1 MRSKVSCRIPSSYIA
16 VIAEKPKAGEKIARA
31 LGFPSK
37 CSYNGIPF
45 WVLNVDGSNIIVVA
59 SAGHMFGLHTRSR
72 GFPVFT
78 YTWRPLW
85 EIEASSQHLRRFY
98 ELLSTI
104 LPKASMYVSACDY
117 DIEGSLICYMI
128 IERLGDINK
137 AKRMKFST
145 LTPQEIRGSYKR
157 LLPLDRD
164 MVEAGLA
171 RHELDWLWGINISR
185 ALTGAVRSV
194 AGDKRVLSA
203 GRVQSP
209 TLIEA
214 VRRWEDLN
222 LHTPKPIISIVIT
235 LSAGPG
241 KQFKAYPKGW
251 KAETRLEALN
261 VKRELEASRTLKVTS
276 KSHSVESITPPPPF
290 NLGDLQHEAYRL
302 YKLPPMKTQE
312 IAENLYLEGLISYPR
327 TNSQKLPPTL
337 NYEGIIKGLSSIP
350 EYSGLAMTL
359 IAETGGVL
367 KPVQGK
373 MDDPAHPAI
382 HPTGEK
388 PGRLEGGYKAVY
400 DLIVRRFLAAFAKPA
415 SIARAKLVVKD
426 SWGRLYESHGVNVL
440 REGWL
445 KYYPFLK
452 PEGEPLP
459 DVVEGGVVRVL
470 DVSIN
475 ISWSTPGV
483 RLSKDSLL
491 KWMEE
496 MEIGTEATRARII
509 EVLYKRGYIIDRD
522 GRSTVSDLG
531 YAVAYIISELFPELS
546 SPELTRVFEKKL
558 EDIRLGRARREEVKE
573 EAVKTIEA
581 LLKEY
586 NKRLDTVKDSI
597 AKALQLKKPDKPCL
611 ICGRESIELNLC
623 KYHYK
628 AAFKLGETIS
638 EITKTL
644 NTTPEEALETLAS
657 KKSLTGL
664 WVIEVSREAVKN
676 KALKELILKRSPPA

>member
-1 MRSKVSCRIPSSYIA
+1 MDSRVSCRIPPNYIA
-16 VIAEKPKAGEKIARA
+16 IVAEKPRAGEKIARA
-31 LGFPSK
+31 LGSPLK
-37 CSYNGIPF
+37 CSHNDIPF
-45 WVLNVDGSNIIVVA
+45 WVLNVDGGSVIVVP
-59 SAGHMFGLHTRSR
+59 SAGHMFGLYTSSR

-78 YTWRPLW
+78 YTWKPLW
-85 EIEASSQHLRRFY
+85 EVEASSRHLRKFY
-98 ELLSTI
+98 DLLSMI

-128 IERLGDINK
+128 IERLGDISR
-137 AKRMKFST
+137 ARRMKFST
-145 LTPQEIRGSYKR
+145 LTPQEIRESYRK

-214 VRRWEDLN
+214 VRRWEDIN
-222 LHTPKPIISIVIT
+222 IHVPKPIVFLVLT

-241 KQFKAYPKGW
+241 KQFKAHPKGW
-251 KAETRLEALN
+251 KVGTKLEALN
-261 VKRELEASRTLKVTS
+261 VKRELEASRNVKVVS
-276 KSHSVESITPPPPF
+276 KSQSIESITPPPPF

-312 IAENLYLEGLISYPR
+312 IAEDLYLEGLISYPR

-337 NYEGIIKGLSSIP
+337 NYEGIIKGLSGIP
-350 EYSGLAMTL
+350 EYSGLTRAL
-359 IAETGGVL
+359 IVETGGVL
-367 KPVQGK
+367 KPVQGR

-382 HPTGEK
+382 HPTGER
-388 PGRLEGGYKAVY
+388 PGMLEEGHKTIY
-400 DLIVRRFLAAFAKPA
+400 DLVVRRFLAAFAKPA
-415 SIARAKLVVKD
+415 SIARVGLVTKD
-426 SWGRLYESHGVNVL
+426 ERGRLYESHGVTVL
-440 REGWL
+440 KEGWF

-452 PEGEPLP
+452 PGGEPLP
-459 DVVEGGVVRVL
+459 DIVEGSVVRVL
-470 DVSIN
+470 EVSVN
-475 ISWSTPGV
+475 VSWSTPGV

-496 MEIGTEATRARII
+496 AEIGTEATRARII

-522 GRSTVSDLG
+522 GKSIVSDLG
-531 YAVAYIISELFPELS
+531 YTVAYIISELFPELS
-546 SPELTRVFEKKL
+546 SPELTRVFERRL
-558 EDIRLGRARREEVKE
+558 EDIKLGKARREEVKK
-573 EAVKTIEA
+573 EAIRTIEE

-586 NKRLDTVKDSI
+586 NKRLETVKDSI
-597 AKALQLKKPDKPCL
+597 AKALQLKKPNNPCI
-611 ICGRESIELNLC
+611 ICGRESIKLNLC

-628 AAFKLGETIS
+628 AAVKLKEVIP

-657 KKSLTGL
+657 KRRLTGL
-664 WVIEVSREAVKN
+664 WVIEVSKEAVKN
-676 KALKELILKRSPPA
+676 KALKELILKEAPPS